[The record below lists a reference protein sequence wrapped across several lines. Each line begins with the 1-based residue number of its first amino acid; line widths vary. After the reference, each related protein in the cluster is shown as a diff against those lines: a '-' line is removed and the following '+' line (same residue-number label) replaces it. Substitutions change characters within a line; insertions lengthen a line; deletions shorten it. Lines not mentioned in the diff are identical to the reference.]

1 MLVGYLFGEQDD
13 IKFNFFIFFLSDLFV
28 FLLFVEY
35 SSLKKNVMKIWME
48 NKENEIIILLLM
60 DCDDEGCY

>member
-1 MLVGYLFGEQDD
+1 MSVGYLFGEQDD

>member
-1 MLVGYLFGEQDD
+1 MSVGYLFGEQDD
-13 IKFNFFIFFLSDLFV
+13 IKFNFFIFFSSDLFV
-28 FLLFVEY
+28 FLSFVEY

-48 NKENEIIILLLM
+48 NKENEIIILLSM

>member
-13 IKFNFFIFFLSDLFV
+13 IKFNFFIFFWSDLFV

-48 NKENEIIILLLM
+48 NKENEIIILLQM